1 VLLLLPVVWSP
12 MLVAT
17 VSRPGRFVC
26 QGQQGQRDN
35 DDEYIIRVV
44 RCDTAVENLACVQN
58 GGRRDVRIIRVV
70 HKQVSVSNDLS
81 VFPDIRCKCVYLDVT
96 YVSHKY
102 CRCFIW
108 LLYMFVIV
116 FQVFLLVF

>member
-58 GGRRDVRIIRVV
+58 GGRRDVRIWPR
-70 HKQVSVSNDLS
+70 
-81 VFPDIRCKCVYLDVT
+81 RAE
-96 YVSHKY
+96 
-102 CRCFIW
+102 
-108 LLYMFVIV
+108 
-116 FQVFLLVF
+116 FLRTRA